1 MSPYEA
7 VVVACRPA
15 KKLMEHKRKLE
26 RKADDKKARE
36 EERKRKAAAERAKRE
51 KADGEPK
58 KPEPS
63 SMPNLG
69 GLFSDPELLK
79 IFQDPELAPAFQD
92 IMANPGNMFKY
103 MNNPKFASLL
113 NLMKT
118 KFMPSGGAQS
128 GTKADTE
135 KQEEKGP
142 TTDDVD

>member
-1 MSPYEA
+1 MNHFL
-7 VVVACRPA
+7 PA

-26 RKADDKKARE
+26 RKADDRKARQ
-36 EERKRKAAAERAKRE
+36 EERYRKAAEEQAKRE
-51 KADGEPK
+51 KADGEAK
-58 KPEPS
+58 KPEEPS

-118 KFMPSGGAQS
+118 KFMPPGGAQGGANA
-128 GTKADTE
+128 GTQN
-135 KQEEKGP
+135 QEEKGP